1 MICCENVVDIALLYL
16 LSEIVSSLLFTYL
29 RLWEQK
35 IFTIIDS
42 KKLL

>member
-1 MICCENVVDIALLYL
+1 MICCENVVDVALLYL